1 MSEHYR
7 ARKADVADAQA
18 IHDLI
23 NLYAQRGDMLPR
35 TMGEVYENLRDF
47 VVVRDAD
54 RLLGCVALHIVW
66 ADLAEVKSLAVP
78 EDAQTRGI
86 GSLLVNAAVDEARR
100 IGLERV
106 FALTY
111 RPAFFERLGFVQADV
126 MTLPRK
132 VWNECYRCPKF
143 PSCNEIALVLD
154 LTSPPAAA
162 SPSPCMERG
171 TEGVRSVAFHAS
183 SPMLSSSDKPA

>member
-1 MSEHYR
+1 MTDTLTAIR
-7 ARKADVADAQA
+7 AEIHDAQA

-23 NLYAQRGDMLPR
+23 NLYAQRGEMLPR

-47 VVVRDAD
+47 LIVRDASTGSGQAGAV
-54 RLLGCVALHIVW
+54 LGCVGLHIVW
-66 ADLAEVKSLAVP
+66 SDLAEVKSLAV
-78 EDAQTRGI
+78 AKAASGRGI
-86 GSLLVNAAVDEARR
+86 GSALVTATLEEAKR

-111 RPAFFERLGFVQADV
+111 RPTFFERLGFVQADV

-143 PSCNEIALVLD
+143 PSCNEIALVCD
-154 LTSPPAAA
+154 L
-162 SPSPCMERG
+162 
-171 TEGVRSVAFHAS
+171 
-183 SPMLSSSDKPA
+183 

>member
-1 MSEHYR
+1 MPETLT
-7 ARKADVADAQA
+7 ARKAEISDAQA

-47 VVVRDAD
+47 FVVRSPGEQ
-54 RLLGCVALHIVW
+54 LMGCVALHIVW
-66 ADLAEVKSLAVP
+66 SDLAEVKSLAVP
-78 EDAQTRGI
+78 EDVQTRGM
-86 GSLLVNAAVDEARR
+86 GSLLVNAVVDEARDL
-100 IGLERV
+100 GLERL

-111 RPAFFERLGFVQADV
+111 RPTFFERLGFVQADV

-143 PSCNEIALVLD
+143 PSCNEIALVKD
-154 LTSPPAAA
+154 LNA
-162 SPSPCMERG
+162 
-171 TEGVRSVAFHAS
+171 
-183 SPMLSSSDKPA
+183 

>member
-1 MSEHYR
+1 MSEQQPQ
-7 ARKADVADAQA
+7 ARKAEIGDAQA

-23 NLYAQRGDMLPR
+23 NFYAQRGDMLPR

-47 VVVRDAD
+47 FVVRESDGP
-54 RLLGCVALHIVW
+54 LMGCVALHIVW
-66 ADLAEVKSLAVP
+66 SDMAEVKSLAVP
-78 EDAQTRGI
+78 ENVQTRGL
-86 GSLLVNAAVDEARR
+86 GSLLVDAAIEEARN
-100 IGLERV
+100 IGLERA

-143 PSCNEIALVLD
+143 PSCNEIALVREL
-154 LTSPPAAA
+154 
-162 SPSPCMERG
+162 
-171 TEGVRSVAFHAS
+171 
-183 SPMLSSSDKPA
+183 

>member
-1 MSEHYR
+1 MTETLR
-7 ARKADVADAQA
+7 AVKAEIADAQA
-18 IHDLI
+18 IHDLV

-47 VVVRDAD
+47 FVVRDPAD
-54 RLLGCVALHIVW
+54 DRFFGCVALHIVW
-66 ADLAEVKSLAVP
+66 ADMAEVKSLAVP
-78 EDAQTRGI
+78 EDAQARGL
-86 GSLLVNAAVDEARR
+86 GSLLVNAAVDEARA
-100 IGLERV
+100 IGVERV

-143 PSCNEIALVLD
+143 PSCNEIALVREL
-154 LTSPPAAA
+154 
-162 SPSPCMERG
+162 
-171 TEGVRSVAFHAS
+171 
-183 SPMLSSSDKPA
+183 

>member
-1 MSEHYR
+1 MSEGLKV
-7 ARKADVADAQA
+7 AKAAIDDAQA
-18 IHDLI
+18 IHDLV

-47 VVVRDAD
+47 FVAHDAAASAGEAAF
-54 RLLGCVALHIVW
+54 RGCVALHIVW
-66 ADLAEVKSLAVP
+66 SDLAEVKSLAVP
-78 EDAQTRGI
+78 EETQTRGL
-86 GSLLVNAAVDEARR
+86 GSLLVEATIEEGRR
-100 IGLERV
+100 LGLQRL

-143 PSCNEIALVLD
+143 PSCNEIALTFD
-154 LTSPPAAA
+154 LAA
-162 SPSPCMERG
+162 G
-171 TEGVRSVAFHAS
+171 
-183 SPMLSSSDKPA
+183 

>member
-1 MSEHYR
+1 MNSTLQ
-7 ARKADVADAQA
+7 AVKAEIPDAKP

-23 NLYAQRGDMLPR
+23 NVYAQRGDMLPR

-47 VVVRDAD
+47 FVVRDPSLANAGTAE
-54 RLLGCVALHIVW
+54 RGAFLGCVALHIVW
-66 ADLAEVKSLAVP
+66 SDLAEIKSLAVP
-78 EDAQTRGI
+78 EDVQTRGL
-86 GSLLVNAAVDEARR
+86 GSILVEAAVDEARN
-100 IGLERV
+100 IGLSRV

-143 PSCNEIALVLD
+143 PSCNEIALVKEL
-154 LTSPPAAA
+154 
-162 SPSPCMERG
+162 
-171 TEGVRSVAFHAS
+171 
-183 SPMLSSSDKPA
+183 

>member
-1 MSEHYR
+1 MSEQLR
-7 ARKADVADAQA
+7 AAKAEVEDAQA
-18 IHDLI
+18 IHDLV

-47 VVVRDAD
+47 FVVREPDSGQFF
-54 RLLGCVALHIVW
+54 GCVALHIVW

-78 EDAQTRGI
+78 AEAQSRGL
-86 GSLLVNAAVDEARR
+86 GSLLVNAAVDEAGNL
-100 IGLERV
+100 GLERV

-143 PSCNEIALVLD
+143 PSCNEIALVRD
-154 LTSPPAAA
+154 LNGVESPPA
-162 SPSPCMERG
+162 
-171 TEGVRSVAFHAS
+171 
-183 SPMLSSSDKPA
+183 

>member
-1 MSEHYR
+1 MVDQLR
-7 ARKADVADAQA
+7 AVKAEIGDAQA

-47 VVVRDAD
+47 YVVHEGAQLV
-54 RLLGCVALHIVW
+54 GCVALHIVW
-66 ADLAEVKSLAVP
+66 SDLAEVKSLAVS
-78 EDAQTRGI
+78 ETVQSRGL
-86 GSLLVNAAVDEARR
+86 GSALVNATIEEARN
-100 IGLERV
+100 IGLARV

-143 PSCNEIALVLD
+143 PSCNEIALVRD
-154 LTSPPAAA
+154 L
-162 SPSPCMERG
+162 
-171 TEGVRSVAFHAS
+171 
-183 SPMLSSSDKPA
+183 

>member
-1 MSEHYR
+1 MTTAVR
-7 ARKADVADAQA
+7 AVKAEIADAQA

-47 VVVRDAD
+47 YVVRGDGGQFM
-54 RLLGCVALHIVW
+54 GCVALHIVW
-66 ADLAEVKSLAVP
+66 SDLAEIKSLAVP
-78 EDAQTRGI
+78 EDAQTRGL
-86 GSLLVNAAVDEARR
+86 GSLLVEAAVEEARN
-100 IGLERV
+100 IGLSRC

-143 PSCNEIALVLD
+143 PSCNEIALVRD
-154 LTSPPAAA
+154 L
-162 SPSPCMERG
+162 
-171 TEGVRSVAFHAS
+171 
-183 SPMLSSSDKPA
+183 

>member
-1 MSEHYR
+1 MTATLR
-7 ARKADVADAQA
+7 AVKAEIPDAQA

-47 VVVRDAD
+47 YVVRGDD
-54 RLLGCVALHIVW
+54 GLFMGCVALHIVW
-66 ADLAEVKSLAVP
+66 SDLAEIKSLAVP
-78 EDAQTRGI
+78 EAAQTRGL
-86 GSLLVNAAVDEARR
+86 GSLLVEAAVEEARN
-100 IGLERV
+100 IGLSRC

-143 PSCNEIALVLD
+143 PSCNEIALVKD
-154 LTSPPAAA
+154 L
-162 SPSPCMERG
+162 
-171 TEGVRSVAFHAS
+171 
-183 SPMLSSSDKPA
+183 

>member
-1 MSEHYR
+1 MNQTLR
-7 ARKADVADAQA
+7 ATKAEIADAQA
-18 IHDLI
+18 IHDLV

-47 VVVRDAD
+47 FVLRDPAGG
-54 RLLGCVALHIVW
+54 RFLGCVALHIVW
-66 ADLAEVKSLAVP
+66 ADMAEVKSLAVP
-78 EDAQTRGI
+78 EDVQTRGL
-86 GSLLVNAAVDEARR
+86 GSLLVTAAVEEARA

-143 PSCNEIALVLD
+143 PSCNEIALTYELK
-154 LTSPPAAA
+154 A
-162 SPSPCMERG
+162 G
-171 TEGVRSVAFHAS
+171 Q
-183 SPMLSSSDKPA
+183 

>member
-1 MSEHYR
+1 VSER
-7 ARKADVADAQA
+7 VQVCKAEIGDAQA
-18 IHDLI
+18 IHDLV

-47 VVVRDAD
+47 FVVRDGD
-54 RLLGCVALHIVW
+54 QFLGCVALHIVW

-78 EDAQTRGI
+78 EDVQTRGL
-86 GSLLVNAAVDEARR
+86 GSSLVNAAVDEAKR
-100 IGLERV
+100 IGLQRV

-143 PSCNEIALVLD
+143 PSCNEIALVKEL
-154 LTSPPAAA
+154 
-162 SPSPCMERG
+162 R
-171 TEGVRSVAFHAS
+171 
-183 SPMLSSSDKPA
+183 

>member
-1 MSEHYR
+1 MNENLR
-7 ARKADVADAQA
+7 AVKAEIADAKD

-35 TMGEVYENLRDF
+35 TMGEVFENLRDF
-47 VVVRDAD
+47 FVVRAEPESGNAGPGEF
-54 RLLGCVALHIVW
+54 LGCTALHIVW
-66 ADLAEVKSLAVP
+66 SDLAEIKSLAVP
-78 EDAQTRGI
+78 EGVQARGL
-86 GSLLVNAAVDEARR
+86 GSVLVSAAVNEARA

-143 PSCNEIALVLD
+143 PSCNEVALTLELNPV
-154 LTSPPAAA
+154 TSN
-162 SPSPCMERG
+162 
-171 TEGVRSVAFHAS
+171 
-183 SPMLSSSDKPA
+183 K

>member
-1 MSEHYR
+1 MSKQYR
-7 ARKADVADAQA
+7 VTKADIADARA
-18 IHDLI
+18 IHDLV

-47 VVVRDAD
+47 FVVRAPSAL
-54 RLLGCVALHIVW
+54 RQAQEGPGSRPGESPKETGQSGGFLGCVALHIVW
-66 ADLAEVKSLAVP
+66 SDLAEVKSLAVP
-78 EDAQTRGI
+78 EDAQARGL
-86 GSLLVNAAVDEARR
+86 GSLLVQACIDEARR
-100 IGLERV
+100 IGLDRV

-154 LTSPPAAA
+154 LKA
-162 SPSPCMERG
+162 S
-171 TEGVRSVAFHAS
+171 
-183 SPMLSSSDKPA
+183 

>member
-1 MSEHYR
+1 MSETPVV
-7 ARKADVADAQA
+7 RKAEIGDAQA

-35 TMGEVYENLRDF
+35 TMGEVFENLRDF
-47 VVVRDAD
+47 FVVRGPDGE
-54 RLLGCVALHIVW
+54 LVGCVALHIVW
-66 ADLAEVKSLAVP
+66 SDLAEVKSLAVS
-78 EDAQTRGI
+78 EQVQTRGL
-86 GSLLVNAAVDEARR
+86 GSLLVNATLDEARE

-111 RPAFFERLGFVQADV
+111 RPTFFERLGFEQADV

-143 PSCNEIALVLD
+143 PSCNEIALVCEL
-154 LTSPPAAA
+154 SPVAANA
-162 SPSPCMERG
+162 R
-171 TEGVRSVAFHAS
+171 
-183 SPMLSSSDKPA
+183 

>member
-1 MSEHYR
+1 MTTTLR
-7 ARKADVADAQA
+7 AAKAEIPDAQA

-47 VVVRDAD
+47 YVVRGDD
-54 RLLGCVALHIVW
+54 GRFMGCVALHIVW
-66 ADLAEVKSLAVP
+66 SDLAEIKSLAVP
-78 EDAQTRGI
+78 EDAQTRGL
-86 GSLLVNAAVDEARR
+86 GSLLVEAAVEEARN
-100 IGLERV
+100 IGLSRC

-143 PSCNEIALVLD
+143 PSCNEIALVRD
-154 LTSPPAAA
+154 L
-162 SPSPCMERG
+162 
-171 TEGVRSVAFHAS
+171 
-183 SPMLSSSDKPA
+183 

>member
-1 MSEHYR
+1 MTNQLT
-7 ARKADVADAQA
+7 AVKAEIHDAQG

-47 VVVRDAD
+47 FVVHEGGEM
-54 RLLGCVALHIVW
+54 LGCVALHIVW
-66 ADLAEVKSLAVP
+66 SDLAEVKSLAVS
-78 EDAQTRGI
+78 EAAQTRGL
-86 GSLLVNAAVDEARR
+86 GSALVNATLQEASN

-143 PSCNEIALVLD
+143 PSCNEIALVREL
-154 LTSPPAAA
+154 
-162 SPSPCMERG
+162 
-171 TEGVRSVAFHAS
+171 
-183 SPMLSSSDKPA
+183 

>member
-1 MSEHYR
+1 MNTTLR
-7 ARKADVADAQA
+7 AVKAEIADARA

-47 VVVRDAD
+47 FVVRDPSVTTTD
-54 RLLGCVALHIVW
+54 DSERGGFLGCTALHIVW
-66 ADLAEVKSLAVP
+66 SDLAEIKSLAVP
-78 EDAQTRGI
+78 ESVQTRGL
-86 GSLLVNAAVDEARR
+86 GSVLVEAAVEEARNV
-100 IGLERV
+100 GLSRV

-143 PSCNEIALVLD
+143 PSCNEIALVKEL
-154 LTSPPAAA
+154 
-162 SPSPCMERG
+162 
-171 TEGVRSVAFHAS
+171 
-183 SPMLSSSDKPA
+183 